1 MEVVGPISGD
11 GRHKLLLIS
20 FQMVCRRGHYFCGF
34 VAMIVGGDVPERSR
48 RQRSVFIA
56 VTMRYRQQ

>member
-1 MEVVGPISGD
+1 M
-11 GRHKLLLIS
+11 LLIS